1 MSGPA
6 RSHRG
11 RGAVGAVARRVGV
24 VVVASLVAAAPGM
37 AQPTPALPEARTASV
52 AATDIPRYQVSVL
65 TFGPGDAV
73 FERFGHNALRVRDVL
88 TGADLAY
95 NWGMFS
101 FDEPRFLARF
111 LSGETRYWV
120 EAFPTPW
127 LLEVYAAQDRETVE
141 QVLALTPA
149 EAEAL
154 ATAVATNATPEHRYY
169 RYDYFRDNCSTR
181 VRDALDAVLGG
192 ALARRFQAIPTTWS
206 YRSEAVRLATPDR
219 WAQAGIDVAL
229 GPRADRPMTAW
240 EAMYVPMRLRDL
252 LRDVRRPD
260 ATGTAVPLVRLERT
274 LYVARRAPE
283 ATETRG
289 LALGPMGPLAAVWF
303 LLLVP
308 VSAAARQRRRGVAS
322 VAVGLW
328 CTVTGL
334 VGVIL
339 LGMWLGSAHV
349 FWYRNLTLLLASP
362 VALVLA
368 WPAARAVWRG
378 TATRWVRT
386 GTLALAAQTFLA
398 IAAAPLVTQRL
409 AGPLLLF
416 AAANLAMAL
425 VIWRHA
431 VVPPGSGR

>member
-1 MSGPA
+1 MSPRTLALGLALAALVAGGAPA
-6 RSHRG
+6 T
-11 RGAVGAVARRVGV
+11 
-24 VVVASLVAAAPGM
+24 ASLGAQPAPVAPVAAPVTTPVTTPV
-37 AQPTPALPEARTASV
+37 PTPV
-52 AATDIPRYQVSVL
+52 ADAPPRYQISVL
-65 TFGPGDAV
+65 TFGPGDAI
-73 FERFGHNALRVRDVL
+73 FERFGHNALRVRDFL

-101 FDEPRFLARF
+101 FEEPRFLARF
-111 LSGETRYWV
+111 LSGDTRYWV
-120 EAFPTPW
+120 EAFPTSW
-127 LLEVYAAQDRETVE
+127 LLEVYAAQDRESIE
-141 QVLALTPA
+141 QVLALAPA
-149 EAEAL
+149 EAEML
-154 ATAVATNATPEHRYY
+154 ARMVAENATPERRYY

-181 VRDALDAVLGG
+181 VRDAIDAVLGG
-192 ALARRFQAIPTTWS
+192 ALARRFQPITTEWT

-219 WAQAGIDVAL
+219 WSQAGIDVAL

-240 EAMYVPMRLRDL
+240 EAMYVPMRLRDF

-274 LYVARRAPE
+274 LYTARRAPE
-283 ATETRG
+283 ALTAQG

-308 VSAAARQRRRGVAS
+308 VSVAARRRRRGVAA

-334 VGVIL
+334 VGLIL

-362 VALVLA
+362 VALALA
-368 WPAARAVWRG
+368 WPAARGVWRG
-378 TATRWVRT
+378 EAGRWVRW
-386 GTLALAAQTFLA
+386 GTLALAGQTALA
-398 IAAAPLVTQRL
+398 LALAPLVAQRL
-409 AGPLLLF
+409 AGPLMLF

-425 VIWRHA
+425 VVWRHA
-431 VVPPGSGR
+431 VAPQARP

>member
-1 MSGPA
+1 MSAPA
-6 RSHRG
+6 RSLHG
-11 RGAVGAVARRVGV
+11 IGAVVAVARRIGV
-24 VVVASLVAAAPGM
+24 SLVAAASLVVAVRAA
-37 AQPTPALPEARTASV
+37 AQPSWPPGSSAG
-52 AATDIPRYQVSVL
+52 AADIPRYQVSVL

-73 FERFGHNALRVRDVL
+73 FERFGHNALRVRDFL

-141 QVLALTPA
+141 QVLTLTPA

-154 ATAVATNATPEHRYY
+154 ATAVATNATPERRYY

-181 VRDALDAVLGG
+181 VRDALDAVLDG

-240 EAMYVPMRLRDL
+240 EAMYVPMRLRDF
-252 LRDVRRPD
+252 LREVRRPD
-260 ATGTAVPLVRLERT
+260 ATTGAAVPLVRLERT
-274 LYVARRAPE
+274 LYTARRAPE
-283 ATETRG
+283 AADVRG
-289 LALGPMGPLAAVWF
+289 LALGPMGPIAAVWF

-308 VSAAARQRRRGVAS
+308 LSAAARRRRRGVAA
-322 VAVGLW
+322 VFVGLW

-334 VGVIL
+334 VGLIL

-349 FWYRNLTLLLASP
+349 FWYRNLTLLLVSP
-362 VALVLA
+362 VALALA
-368 WPAARAVWRG
+368 WPAARAIWRG
-378 TATRWVRT
+378 AATPWVRR
-386 GTLALAAQTFLA
+386 GTLALAGQTLLA
-398 IAAAPLVTQRL
+398 LALAPLVTQRL
-409 AGPLLLF
+409 AGPLMLF
-416 AAANLAMAL
+416 AAANLAMTL

-431 VVPPGSGR
+431 VAPPERP